1 EEKKRRRRLRAM
13 ARIAA
18 RVAHDTAVMN
28 AFLDS
33 PEGQEWLA
41 ELSTGPEPSRL
52 RGQEKRPGANPQPK
66 PAPGRGRLSRARD
79 QGEPC
84 ATPTDCR
91 ACRCRPSCGKR
102 AGYRPP

>member
-1 EEKKRRRRLRAM
+1 MTTWAEWKRVNWQAMQERDARLEAERRAPKAVDLKEEKKRRRRLRAM

-41 ELSTGPEPSRL
+41 ELSTEPEPSRL
-52 RGQEKRPGANPQPK
+52 SVSEKSPGASRKPK
-66 PAPGRGRLSRARD
+66 PAPG
-79 QGEPC
+79 
-84 ATPTDCR
+84 
-91 ACRCRPSCGKR
+91 
-102 AGYRPP
+102 